1 MDAGS
6 EFVLQLEHVIIISV
20 VNLAISLLAVARTRL
35 EAFKKAQQA
44 LDLAQSAHDKI
55 DAQS

>member
-1 MDAGS
+1 MDPGTD
-6 EFVLQLEHVIIISV
+6 FLLQIEHVIIISV

-35 EAFKKAQQA
+35 EAFKKAQEA
-44 LDLAQSAHDKI
+44 LDHAQAAHDKI